1 MAQVGDSDVVLVA
14 FNISDIEIAGRSVR
28 IVTMLHVAVITF
40 VILAC
45 IEVGV
50 GDGGIVALRL
60 VLKSGAF
67 EGYPF
72 HVTVDPL

>member
-1 MAQVGDSDVVLVA
+1 
-14 FNISDIEIAGRSVR
+14 
-28 IVTMLHVAVITF
+28 MLHVAVITF